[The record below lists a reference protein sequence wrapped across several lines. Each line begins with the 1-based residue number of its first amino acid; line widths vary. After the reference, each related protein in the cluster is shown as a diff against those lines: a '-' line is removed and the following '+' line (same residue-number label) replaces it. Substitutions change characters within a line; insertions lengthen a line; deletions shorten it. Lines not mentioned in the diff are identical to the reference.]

1 MERAFG
7 TNLTRDKEFNL
18 VAKHHHL
25 YNFKGWPPFMEIDN
39 TTLQDLAIINGADDF
54 SVFNK
59 IDFCK
64 TAGGR
69 SRLLA
74 MLQQP
79 LDSIAAIEG
88 IQQTLQLILQKE
100 QHWPQQISN
109 GSVMVIQKFYQTVVA
124 DIPEHP
130 SPFTAF
136 IFTIWHKADY
146 SLIKYSTGHCFDFI
160 KGMQNLLQHF
170 NNADTPAPFKKI
182 CQQIEQLINKDEL
195 VIIAQRPRIADL
207 QVTEQLQ
214 LAHYLKY
221 QFKEQLLTLIDHYAQ
236 LDAWYSMAM
245 AVKQHGLQFP
255 RFVSSNQPLL
265 KAEGLYHLLLEN
277 AVKYDVTLTPD
288 RNFLFLTGANMAG
301 KSTFIKAVGV
311 AVFLAHIGMG
321 VPGHQL
327 ELSLVD
333 GLLSNINI
341 TDNLGKGESY
351 FFNEVQRIKSTVT
364 KISDGRNWLILI
376 DELFKGTNVE
386 DAMKCSAT
394 VIEGFLKLHNTLFI
408 LSTHLYEIG
417 ATLKQHA
424 NISFNYFETTI
435 KEGELI
441 FSYQLKAGIS
451 NDRLGYLILKKE
463 GVVDLLEQL

>member
-1 MERAFG
+1 
-7 TNLTRDKEFNL
+7 
-18 VAKHHHL
+18 
-25 YNFKGWPPFMEIDN
+25 MEIDN

-64 TAGGR
+64 TVGGR

-74 MLQQP
+74 SLQQP
-79 LDSIAAIEG
+79 LASIAAIEG
-88 IQQTLQLILQKE
+88 IQQTLQRIIQKE

-124 DIPEHP
+124 DIPVQP
-130 SPFTAF
+130 SPFAAF
-136 IFTIWHKADY
+136 LFTLLHKPDY
-146 SLIKYSTGHCFDFI
+146 SLIKYSVGHCFDFI

-170 NNADTPAPFKKI
+170 NNADMPAPLKKI

-195 VIIAQRPRIADL
+195 LIIAQRPRSADL

-214 LAHYLKY
+214 LAHYFKY
-221 QFKEQLLTLIDHYAQ
+221 QFKEQLLTLIDHYGQ

-321 VPGHQL
+321 IPGQQL

-394 VIEGFLKLHNTLFI
+394 VIEGFLKLHNALFI

-417 ATLKQHA
+417 ATLKQYA

>member
-1 MERAFG
+1 
-7 TNLTRDKEFNL
+7 
-18 VAKHHHL
+18 
-25 YNFKGWPPFMEIDN
+25 MEIDN
-39 TTLQDLAIINGADDF
+39 TTLQDLAIINGADNF
-54 SVFNK
+54 SVFNQL
-59 IDFCK
+59 DFCK
-64 TAGGR
+64 TTGGKA
-69 SRLLA
+69 RLLTT
-74 MLQQP
+74 LQQP
-79 LDSIAAIEG
+79 LSSISAIEG
-88 IQQTLQLILQKE
+88 VQQTLQLLLQKE
-100 QHWPQQISN
+100 AHWPQQISN

-124 DIPEHP
+124 DIPAQP
-130 SPFTAF
+130 SPFSALL
-136 IFTIWHKADY
+136 FTLLHKPDY
-146 SLIKYSTGHCFDFI
+146 ALIKYSVGHCFDFI

-170 NNADTPAPFKKI
+170 NTGDAPEPFKKI
-182 CQQIEQLINKDEL
+182 AHQIEQLINKDQL
-195 VIIAQRPRIADL
+195 AIIAQRLRIADL
-207 QVTEQLQ
+207 DVAEQLR
-214 LAHYLKY
+214 LAHFFKY
-221 QFKEQLLTLIDHYAQ
+221 HFKQQLLALIDHYAQ

-245 AVKQHGLQFP
+245 AVKQYGLQFP
-255 RFVSSNQPLL
+255 RFVPGNKPLL

-321 VPGHQL
+321 VPAKQM

-341 TDNLGKGESY
+341 ADNLGKGESY

-386 DAMKCSAT
+386 DAIKCSAT

-417 ATLKQHA
+417 AALKQNA

-441 FSYQLKAGIS
+441 FNYQLKAGIS

-463 GVVDLLEQL
+463 GVVDLLEKL